1 MSDMKQHEQC
11 AKWNVFKRSRDD
23 MFVKKS
29 VEVGSSGGKSVLAD
43 VNLAKPNRY
52 SQHVTVRRSSL
63 CELSVRSF
71 IALAKLVYSQYF
83 CISKQTP
90 QIDKDS
96 QVTKELVWCDNLGG
110 QCTNTGASPITSF
123 FVG

>member
-1 MSDMKQHEQC
+1 
-11 AKWNVFKRSRDD
+11 

-63 CELSVRSF
+63 L
-71 IALAKLVYSQYF
+71 
-83 CISKQTP
+83 
-90 QIDKDS
+90 
-96 QVTKELVWCDNLGG
+96 
-110 QCTNTGASPITSF
+110 
-123 FVG
+123 